1 MQQKHQV
8 AVKCTSKQAG
18 DIYTPGLPG
27 LIVKRLGCRSRMGE
41 GVRLRRF
48 DIMPTLCNGGLFGFS
63 RTLEPVS

>member
-18 DIYTPGLPG
+18 DIYTPG

-48 DIMPTLCNGGLFGFS
+48 DIMPTLCNGGLVGFS